1 MSQEDSTPV
10 GAPPA
15 AAPGALLV
23 EELRPPESWPG
34 AGGRKSVAPDVPAWP
49 GRARS
54 HDPGGSW
61 PGAQPAAPR
70 RPARTAT
77 GDTAAGQLDAQ
88 ALARLRSRPPA
99 HRISRL
105 AKGRWA
111 LVAGLGWLA
120 PFVLVCG
127 WIALDPTRRPT
138 QLVALAAVAI
148 AALAHIVVLPRLRYR
163 LHRWEVTDDAIY
175 VQTGSLRPVR
185 RVVPLAHVRAVT
197 TGQGPLE
204 RIFELGTISVN
215 TTSGRVRLTNLPR
228 RAMRDVGA
236 RLAERVPKA

>member
-10 GAPPA
+10 GPPPA
-15 AAPGALLV
+15 AAPGALLL

-34 AGGRKSVAPDVPAWP
+34 AGGRKSVAPDVPSWP
-49 GRARS
+49 GAPRS

-61 PGAQPAAPR
+61 PGAAPGKPR
-70 RPARTAT
+70 RPARKKP
-77 GDTAAGQLDAQ
+77 AGELDAQ

-120 PFVLVCG
+120 PFLLVCG
-127 WIALDPTRRPT
+127 WIALDDSRRPA
-138 QLVALAAVAI
+138 QLLTLAVVAV

-175 VQTGSLRPVR
+175 VQTGSLRAVR

-204 RIFELGTISVN
+204 RIFELGSISV
-215 TTSGRVRLTNLPR
+215 TATSGRVRLANLPR

-236 RLAERVPKA
+236 RLAERVPQA